1 MMPFAYYI
9 GALSEAASIR
19 AFRTFRSHE
28 AATARAVARLRDSL
42 RGQDYFGCGCF
53 LAALFCVFF
62 AGAAS
67 EAGAQSRTIGFTMDS
82 LMVSESTM
90 DVTDTL
96 SVELSSGTGPV
107 SYQICLEDG
116 TATLADNDYAA
127 WPDGDR
133 CVEQEISASES
144 SGSVQLSLPA
154 DATDEPEEAFT
165 VRLSLPATVP
175 GLALD
180 SSRETAAVVIEDDD
194 PTVVRLSRE
203 DDFSTAVSEAQ
214 GDVFV
219 RVELGRTLEA
229 GERVDVPLVLSGSG
243 ITLSDFGLSSR
254 VRRVLAAFHNDS
266 LTPVITLTDDVQHGF
281 LVVSPEEDDVDE
293 GGSETL
299 TVSLAPAA
307 QFDAGDLETNVGGGA
322 EPHGA
327 QNSIEVVI
335 LDVAPVIDVDVFGG
349 DTVTEGETA
358 EFIFRSDP
366 APGADLLLRVL
377 VYDLPGPD
385 TKWLSAEYDE
395 VQILTMPAGSTS
407 LRYSVPTIDTPEA
420 EGNGTVRVFLHGP
433 PQVGY
438 LLGTGE
444 ALVTILDNDTPP
456 AVRIAGGPGIAEGGL
471 ANFTLT
477 ADPAPV
483 GATIVV
489 NVRVVD
495 SGDFAGSG
503 QAGSRTVTIGESGTA
518 SLSVATV
525 DDGADEPDGTITAT
539 VAAGDGYAPDV
550 ANRSASVVVSDNDD
564 APPPG
569 MPSVRIAAGDAVTE
583 GGLASFALTADP
595 APDKDIVVNVQV
607 VDSGDFAGSGQA
619 GLRTATIGAS
629 GTASVSVATVDDGAN
644 EPDGTITATVAAG
657 DGYAPDVA
665 NRSASVVV
673 SDNDDA
679 PPTALP
685 EVTLAVSPNPVSE
698 GESVT
703 VTVSLSRTLASAVE
717 IPLAISAG
725 TAEAGDYGALALIR
739 IAGNESSGT
748 GAIAT
753 ARDDD
758 ADDETFIVSLGTLP
772 AEVEAGSPSLVEI
785 VVSDTY
791 SSSSGVTSTEPDGE
805 EIPRAFALK
814 QNYPNPFNPQTTIR
828 YSLPQPGDVR
838 LAVYN
843 VLGHEVA
850 VLVDGPQPAGQY
862 AAQFSGA
869 DLPSGLYVYRLQ
881 AADEMAARA
890 MMLAK

>member
-1 MMPFAYYI
+1 M
-9 GALSEAASIR
+9 
-19 AFRTFRSHE
+19 SH
-28 AATARAVARLRDSL
+28 ADARLRDSM
-42 RGQDYFGCGCF
+42 RGQDYFGRGCF

-62 AGAAS
+62 ASAAS

-90 DVTDTL
+90 DVTAILD
-96 SVELSSGTGPV
+96 VELSSGTGPV

-116 TATLADNDYAA
+116 TATLADNDYAV
-127 WPDGDR
+127 WPDDDR
-133 CVEQEISASES
+133 CVEQEILASELR
-144 SGSVQLSLPA
+144 GSVQLSLPA

-175 GLALD
+175 GLELD
-180 SSRETAAVVIEDDD
+180 SSRETAVVVIEDDD

-203 DDFSTAVSEAQ
+203 DDFSTAVSEEQ

-243 ITLSDFGLSSR
+243 IALSDFRLSSR
-254 VRRVLAAFHNDS
+254 VGGTHGVFYLS

-281 LVVSPEEDDVDE
+281 LVVSPKEDDVDE

-335 LDVAPVIDVDVFGG
+335 LDVTPVIDVFGG
-349 DTVTEGETA
+349 DAVTEGETA

-366 APGADLLLRVL
+366 APGADMLLRVL
-377 VYDLPGPD
+377 VYDLPGLD
-385 TKWLSAEYDE
+385 TKWLSADYDG
-395 VQILTMPAGSTS
+395 VQWLTMPAGSTS

-420 EGNGTVRVFLHGP
+420 EGNGSVRVFLHGP

-438 LLGTGE
+438 LSDTSD
-444 ALVTILDNDTPP
+444 ASVTILDNDTPPPPP

-477 ADPAPV
+477 ADPAPDKD
-483 GATIVV
+483 IVV

-495 SGDFAGSG
+495 SGDFADSNET
-503 QAGSRTVTIGESGTA
+503 GSRMVTIGESGTA

-539 VAAGDGYAPDV
+539 VAAGDGYAPSPL
-550 ANRSASVVVSDNDD
+550 NRSASVAVSDNDD

-607 VDSGDFAGSGQA
+607 VDSGDFAGNGQA

-657 DGYAPDVA
+657 DGYAPDLA

-703 VTVSLSRTLASAVE
+703 VTASLSRTLASAVE

-725 TAEAGDYGALALIR
+725 TAEAGDYGALAVIR
-739 IAGNESSGT
+739 IAGNQSSGT

-753 ARDDD
+753 TRDDD

-785 VVSDTY
+785 VVSDAY
-791 SSSSGVTSTEPDGE
+791 SSSPGVTSTEPDGE

-881 AADEMAARA
+881 AAGEIAARA

>member
-9 GALSEAASIR
+9 GALSEAALIR
-19 AFRTFRSHE
+19 AFRTFRSPE

-144 SGSVQLSLPA
+144 SGIVQLSLPA

-243 ITLSDFGLSSR
+243 IALSDFRLSSR
-254 VRRVLAAFHNDS
+254 IGGMHSVFHNS
-266 LTPVITLTDDVQHGF
+266 LTPVITLTGGVQHGF
-281 LVVSPEEDDVDE
+281 LVATPEKDDVDE

-307 QFDAGDLETNVGGGA
+307 QFEAGDLKTNVGGGA

-335 LDVAPVIDVDVFGG
+335 LDVTPVIDVDVFGG

-366 APGADLLLRVL
+366 APGADMLLRVL

-395 VQILTMPAGSTS
+395 VQILTMPADSTS

-420 EGNGTVRVFLHGP
+420 EGNGTVWILLHGP

-438 LLGTGE
+438 LSDTVD
-444 ALVTILDNDTPP
+444 AFVMILDNDTPP

-679 PPTALP
+679 PPTAHP

-703 VTVSLSRTLASAVE
+703 VTASLSRTLASAVE

-881 AADEMAARA
+881 AAGEMAARA